1 VAFEIKAPILPADTR
16 SMWLERIVGYT
27 HVPVAPLRPDEVRIY
42 GYLRVVFLPAIT
54 LVMVAIAASQGSAVA
69 SVVIAVVIWVPCVF
83 FGWRSVVR
91 VSDAGLT
98 AAALNRGQTFT
109 PWSDIRAF
117 TIAPAWG
124 GTSERVDIVR
134 VDGGTVP
141 LDALGSW
148 NFWRLRT
155 EMYRDALEAERRFA
169 AQDTAG

>member
-1 VAFEIKAPILPADTR
+1 
-16 SMWLERIVGYT
+16 MWLERIVGCT
-27 HVPVAPLRPDEVRIY
+27 HVPVAPLRPGEARTY
-42 GYLRVVFLPAIT
+42 GYLRIVFLPAIT
-54 LVMVAIAASQGSAVA
+54 LVTVAIAASSGSAVTF
-69 SVVIAVVIWVPCVF
+69 VVIAVVIWAPCMF

-91 VSDAGLT
+91 VSDTGLR

-124 GTSERVDIVR
+124 GSSERIDIVR

-141 LDALGSW
+141 LDALGGW

-155 EMYRDALEAERRFA
+155 EMFRDALEAEKRFVA
-169 AQDTAG
+169 KQVAPDARS

>member
-1 VAFEIKAPILPADTR
+1 
-16 SMWLERIVGYT
+16 MWLERIVGCT
-27 HVPVAPLRPDEVRIY
+27 DVPVTPLRPDEARTY
-42 GYLRVVFLPAIT
+42 GYLRVAFLPAIT
-54 LVMVAIAASQGSAVA
+54 LVMVAIVASQRSVPA
-69 SVVIAVVIWVPCVF
+69 SVVVAVVIWVPCVF

-117 TIAPAWG
+117 TVAPAWG
-124 GTSERVDIVR
+124 GSSERVDIVR

-141 LDALGSW
+141 LDALGGW
-148 NFWRLRT
+148 NLWRSRT